1 MSEIAK
7 ELGEVVAA
15 LEKATPGPW
24 QSKDPYL
31 WDEIIGDIDGPDDMQ
46 YHCTDVAQAFGR
58 ADATAIVAAVNFLRT
73 HHAALA
79 AMVADAERYR
89 WLRDNCVREWES
101 DMDHDRGAR
110 SLDIDFDAPGWDLD
124 SAIDTARQA
133 AGEVVG

>member
-15 LEKATPGPW
+15 LEKA
-24 QSKDPYL
+24 SSL
-31 WDEIIGDIDGPDDMQ
+31 REL
-46 YHCTDVAQAFGR
+46 
-58 ADATAIVAAVNFLRT
+58 TACALLLRT

-79 AMVADAERYR
+79 AMMADAERYR

-133 AGEVVG
+133 AGKVG